1 MKAIGVTSKADL
13 SQQLSRIIDIVR
25 QFPEGVARD
34 AILERVEA
42 LQIQDRTLQ
51 RRLQL
56 LVERNQLS
64 VTGRG
69 RASRYHAPGARSE
82 PENGRTI
89 PLSEPGNEVQA
100 LVRRPLTERVPVGYR
115 RAFLDAY
122 HPNVTHYLT
131 ANEREKLA
139 GIGRSPVGS
148 ERPAGTYARNI
159 LNRLLVDLSWNS
171 SRLEGNTYSLLD
183 TQRLIAFGTEA
194 EGKSPRDAQMILN
207 HKAAI
212 EFLVEGDNGAGFNRH
227 TILSLHALLAS
238 NLLGDPRAEGRLR
251 SIEVVIGK
259 SAFTP
264 LVVPQLIEE
273 NFNLILEKA
282 ASIEDPF
289 EQSFFAMVHLPYL
302 QPFEDVN
309 KRVSRLAANIPFLQ
323 HNLSPLSF
331 IDVPEKSYIDG
342 MLGIYELNRIELFKD
357 VYMWAYERSA
367 SQYAALRH
375 SLGEPDVFRLQ
386 YRAEI
391 QETIALIV
399 TGELTQS
406 DARRF
411 IDSRSADVPAKA
423 RARFIET
430 VETELLALHEGN
442 IARYK
447 ITPNQFRAWQEV
459 WSRG

>member
-1 MKAIGVTSKADL
+1 MGSKDDI
-13 SQQLSRIIDIVR
+13 SQQLSRIIDIVE
-25 QFPEGVARD
+25 QYPTGVARED
-34 AILERVEA
+34 ILERVEP
-42 LQIQDRTLQ
+42 LQIHDRTLQ
-51 RRLQL
+51 RRLRL
-56 LVERNQLS
+56 LVDKGQLKVS
-64 VTGRG
+64 GRG
-69 RASRYHAPGARSE
+69 RSSRYHALAAAVSADDS
-82 PENGRTI
+82 RTI
-89 PLSEPGNEVQA
+89 PLSEAGREVQTN
-100 LVRRPLTERVPVGYR
+100 VRRPQIERTPVGYR
-115 RAFLDAY
+115 RGFLDAY
-122 HPNVTHYLT
+122 HPNVTHYLSSS
-131 ANEREKLA
+131 ERAKLA
-139 GIGRSPVGS
+139 EIGKSPVSG

-207 HKAAI
+207 HKEAI
-212 EFLVEGDNGAGFNRH
+212 EFLVEGGDDVGFNRH

-264 LVVPQLIEE
+264 LAVPQLIEE

-282 ASIEDPF
+282 AAIEDPF

-309 KRVSRLAANIPFLQ
+309 KRVSRLAANIPFLK

-342 MLGIYELNRIELFKD
+342 MLGIYELNRIDLFKD
-357 VYMWAYERSA
+357 VYMWAYERSTN
-367 SQYAALRH
+367 QYAALRH
-375 SLGEPDVFRLQ
+375 SLGEPDIFRLK
-386 YRAEI
+386 YRMEI

-399 TGELTQS
+399 GGELTQS
-406 DARRF
+406 DARKF
-411 IDSRSADVPAKA
+411 IDSRSMDILAHD
-423 RARFIET
+423 RSRFIET
-430 VETELLALHEGN
+430 VETELLALHNGN

-447 ITPNQFRAWQEV
+447 ISPNQFRAWQEV

>member
-1 MKAIGVTSKADL
+1 M
-13 SQQLSRIIDIVR
+13 
-25 QFPEGVARD
+25 
-34 AILERVEA
+34 
-42 LQIQDRTLQ
+42 
-51 RRLQL
+51 
-56 LVERNQLS
+56 ERNQLT

-69 RASRYHAPGARSE
+69 RASRYHAPGSASTVDDS
-82 PENGRTI
+82 RTI
-89 PLSEPGNEVQA
+89 PLSEPGGEVRA
-100 LVRRPLTERVPVGYR
+100 LIRLPLTERTPVGYR
-115 RAFLDAY
+115 RTFLDAY

-131 ANEREKLA
+131 ASDREKLA
-139 GIGRSPVGS
+139 EIGRSPVGA

-212 EFLVEGDNGAGFNRH
+212 EFLVGDGESIGFNRH

-251 SIEVVIGK
+251 SIEVIIGK

-264 LVVPQLIEE
+264 LAVPQLIEE
-273 NFNLILEKA
+273 NFNLILDKA
-282 ASIEDPF
+282 TAIENPF

-331 IDVPEKSYIDG
+331 IDVPERGYIDG
-342 MLGIYELNRIELFKD
+342 MLGIYELNRVDLFKD

-367 SQYAALRH
+367 NQYAALRH
-375 SLGEPDVFRLQ
+375 SLGEPDVFRLK
-386 YRAEI
+386 YRTEI
-391 QETIALIV
+391 QHTISLIV

-406 DARRF
+406 DARKF
-411 IDSRSADVPAKA
+411 IDSRGRDVSAND
-423 RARFIET
+423 RSRFIET

-447 ITPNQFRAWQEV
+447 ITPNQFRAWQQV
-459 WSRG
+459 WARG